1 MHDVS
6 KESVS
11 TIKCALK
18 PYGKLIALVN
28 MENFNT
34 VYKKTS
40 LNCENLSKN
49 RYLFLVSSV
58 KIRHETNSIL
68 IKKAFNGI

>member
-6 KESVS
+6 KESGS

-18 PYGKLIALVN
+18 LYGKLFALVN

-40 LNCENLSKN
+40 LNCENLSK
-49 RYLFLVSSV
+49 
-58 KIRHETNSIL
+58 K
-68 IKKAFNGI
+68 